1 MRDDVLMA
9 MFVLLIC
16 ECRLSDIH
24 LTGWNKLCFV
34 IFTHSLNGLTELD
47 FLLANDIENEVDLLK
62 AVKQPHDG
70 ATRED
75 K

>member
-1 MRDDVLMA
+1 
-9 MFVLLIC
+9 
-16 ECRLSDIH
+16 
-24 LTGWNKLCFV
+24 V

-75 K
+75 KESK